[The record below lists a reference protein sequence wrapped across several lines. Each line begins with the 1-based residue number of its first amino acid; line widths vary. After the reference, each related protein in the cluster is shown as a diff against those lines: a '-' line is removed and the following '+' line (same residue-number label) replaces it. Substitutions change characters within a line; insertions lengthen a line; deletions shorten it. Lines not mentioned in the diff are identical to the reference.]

1 MNEQNNIRFMK
12 DLEKAINGEYSAIQC
27 YAILA
32 NLAKEEKIRKQILE
46 IRQDEIKHFQQFEY
60 IYMSLTGRRPQPKMI
75 ERCPNDYKS
84 GLELALQDEQQTV
97 DFYLEIADY
106 TTNPYIKKVFHRAAA
121 DEQNHAVWF
130 LYYFSKA
137 E

>member
-12 DLEKAINGEYSAIQC
+12 DLEKAINGEYSAIHC
-27 YAILA
+27 YATLA
-32 NLAKEEKIRKQILE
+32 NLATEENIRKQILE

-60 IYMSLTGRRPQPKMI
+60 IYMSLTGRRPQPKI
-75 ERCPNDYKS
+75 TETCPNDYKS

-97 DFYLEIADY
+97 DFYLEMADY
-106 TTNPYIKKVFHRAAA
+106 TTNPYIKKVFRRAAA